1 MYGIYLCN
9 CKESPSFLLSSVP
22 LLSIETSCR
31 EVGVW
36 EVWTMVEGET
46 KKLTSKF
53 FFFQVILYLDV
64 AMWGRC
70 LCCVYMMLSASFSGR
85 SITWLGMNKRGHREK
100 RRQLA
105 LYWIVKGYLHCGK
118 GKLLQVNLHLGKY
131 CFSEKCICMYMC
143 IYMGFPGSSDSKESA
158 CNLGDWGSIPGL
170 RRSRERN
177 GNALQYW

>member
-53 FFFQVILYLDV
+53 FFFSGHFVPGRGDV
-64 AMWGRC
+64 R
-70 LCCVYMMLSASFSGR
+70 
-85 SITWLGMNKRGHREK
+85 
-100 RRQLA
+100 
-105 LYWIVKGYLHCGK
+105 
-118 GKLLQVNLHLGKY
+118 
-131 CFSEKCICMYMC
+131 
-143 IYMGFPGSSDSKESA
+143 
-158 CNLGDWGSIPGL
+158 
-170 RRSRERN
+170 
-177 GNALQYW
+177 